1 MIEQDSPDI
10 SWEIQIAD
18 HHFFL
23 LMTYPFKNLVF
34 EGGGVKGIAYV
45 GAMKVLEK
53 EGILNNIKRVGGTS
67 AGSIN
72 AVLLASGYSNQ
83 QTLKILSTLDFNDF
97 KDDSWGALR
106 DMNRLREEYG
116 WYKGDFF
123 RDWIG
128 ELLKKKTGSSAITF
142 KGLQEHSNKSLYV
155 YASNLST
162 QFGEVYS
169 PEHTPRMRVIDAVR
183 RSMSIPLFFR
193 AIRDDRND
201 VFVDGGVI
209 NNYPVKLFDREKYLI
224 NKDLLRIPAYYEK
237 ENKTLSPKSPKSSQ
251 YIYNKETLG
260 FRLDSTKEIGVFRD
274 GQEPQHVKIDN
285 FLEYTIQL
293 IKTVLSVQA
302 SQHLHED
309 DWHRTV
315 YIDSLGVE
323 TTEFDLKDSQKKA
336 LVESGKKATE
346 KYLSWW
352 SNVSEDL
359 AINHPTS
366 TQ

>member
-1 MIEQDSPDI
+1 
-10 SWEIQIAD
+10 
-18 HHFFL
+18 
-23 LMTYPFKNLVF
+23 MTYPFKNLVF

-53 EGILNNIKRVGGTS
+53 EGILKNIKRVGGTS

-72 AVLLASGYSNQ
+72 AVLFASGYSNQ
-83 QTLKILSTLDFNDF
+83 ETLNVLNSLDFNDF
-97 KDDSWGALR
+97 KDDNWGVLR
-106 DMNRLREEYG
+106 DMKRLREEYG
-116 WYKGDFF
+116 WYRGDFF
-123 RDWIG
+123 RDWIA
-128 ELLKKKTGSSAITF
+128 ELLKKKTGRPNITF
-142 KGLQEHSNKSLYV
+142 KALEEHSDRSLYV

-162 QFGEVYS
+162 KFGEVYS
-169 PEHTPRMRVIDAVR
+169 PEHTPRMRVVDAVR

-193 AIRDDRND
+193 AVRDDRED

-209 NNYPVKLFDREKYLI
+209 NNYPVKLFDRDKYLE
-224 NKDLLRIPAYYEK
+224 NKELLRIPSYYEK
-237 ENKTLSPKSPKSSQ
+237 ENKNLLLKSPKSSQ

-260 FRLDSTKEIGVFRD
+260 FRLDSAKEIGVFRD
-274 GQEPQHVKIDN
+274 GQEPQHTDIEN
-285 FLEYTIQL
+285 FLDYTVQL
-293 IKTVLSVQA
+293 IKTVLSVQD

-336 LVESGKKATE
+336 LVASGKESTE

-352 SNVSEDL
+352 SDVSNDL

-366 TQ
+366 NE